1 MSDFSNENSAIQE
14 NEENL
19 NIKNEICDLLKQKK
33 KNHLIGKENVNQL
46 DTKIRKERLILQLIR
61 DCRYYEKDEKEKE
74 DNLIEVTT
82 KRERFKDNL
91 KSTIKYHNELKEQL
105 CDYLEEIQS
114 YENKLNELNKERENI
129 VSSSFSLMQ
138 KKAEEKL
145 NYQKEISETTFK
157 IEQQDV
163 LIKNLNE
170 RIDNLEN
177 QKENEKKKL
186 MQREIQ
192 DIERYNKLYKRYSDL
207 LNKFN
212 MYENE
217 EDNKFN
223 NEIAITKKAYE
234 DYLYKEDLKIKL
246 TEEKIKNEFLQ
257 KNIDDI
263 SNKVNLISNNENM
276 NNLIK
281 MNGFKKNEPK
291 TNVSTIYST
300 TVGNY
305 SKY

>member
-14 NEENL
+14 KEENL

>member
-1 MSDFSNENSAIQE
+1 MSDSLKEDLSIEE
-14 NEENL
+14 NEKNI
-19 NIKNEICDLLKQKK
+19 NIKNEISELLKQKK

-46 DTKIRKERLILQLIR
+46 DTKIRKERLILQLLR

-74 DNLIEVTT
+74 DNLAEITT
-82 KRERFKDNL
+82 KREKFKDNL
-91 KSTIKYHNELKEQL
+91 NSTIKYHNEIKEQL
-105 CDYLEEIQS
+105 CDYLEEIEM

-138 KKAEEKL
+138 KKSEEKI

-207 LNKFN
+207 LNKYN
-212 MYENE
+212 MIENE

-223 NEIAITKKAYE
+223 TEMAITKKAYE

-263 SNKVNLISNNENM
+263 SNKVNLISNNENL

>member
-1 MSDFSNENSAIQE
+1 MSDNLKEDLSITE
-14 NEENL
+14 NEENI
-19 NIKNEICDLLKQKK
+19 NIKNEISELLKQKK
-33 KNHLIGKENVNQL
+33 KNRLIGKDNVNQL

-74 DNLIEVTT
+74 DNLIEVST

-91 KSTIKYHNELKEQL
+91 KSTVKYHNELKEQL
-105 CDYLEEIQS
+105 YDYLEEIES
-114 YENKLNELNKERENI
+114 HENKLNELNKERENI

>member
-1 MSDFSNENSAIQE
+1 MSDSLKEDLSIEE
-14 NEENL
+14 NEKNI
-19 NIKNEICDLLKQKK
+19 NIKNEISELLKQKK

-46 DTKIRKERLILQLIR
+46 DTKIRKERLILQLLR

-74 DNLIEVTT
+74 DNLAEITT
-82 KRERFKDNL
+82 KREKFKDNL
-91 KSTIKYHNELKEQL
+91 NSTIKYHNEIKEQL
-105 CDYLEEIQS
+105 CDYLEEIEM

-157 IEQQDV
+157 IEEQDK
-163 LIKNLNE
+163 LIKDLNE
-170 RIDNLEN
+170 RIENLEN

-207 LNKFN
+207 LNKYN

-223 NEIAITKKAYE
+223 HEMALTKKAYE

-263 SNKVNLISNNENM
+263 SNKVNLISNNENL

-281 MNGFKKNEPK
+281 MNGFKKYEPK

-300 TVGNY
+300 TIGNY

>member
-1 MSDFSNENSAIQE
+1 MSDYLKEDLSITE
-14 NEENL
+14 NEENI
-19 NIKNEICDLLKQKK
+19 NIKNEISELLKQKK
-33 KNHLIGKENVNQL
+33 KNRLIGKDNVNQL

-91 KSTIKYHNELKEQL
+91 KSTVKYHNELKEQL
-105 CDYLEEIQS
+105 YDYLEEIES
-114 YENKLNELNKERENI
+114 HENKLNELNKERENI

-145 NYQKEISETTFK
+145 NYQKEISETMCK
-157 IEQQDV
+157 IEQQDE
-163 LIKNLNE
+163 LIKSLNE
-170 RIDNLEN
+170 RIRNLEN

-186 MQREIQ
+186 MQKEIQ

-207 LNKFN
+207 LNKYN
-212 MYENE
+212 MIENE

-223 NEIAITKKAYE
+223 TEMAITKKAYE

-263 SNKVNLISNNENM
+263 SNKVNLISHHENLNNI
-276 NNLIK
+276 IK
-281 MNGFKKNEPK
+281 MDGFKKLEPK

>member
-1 MSDFSNENSAIQE
+1 MSDSLKEDLSIEE
-14 NEENL
+14 NEKNI
-19 NIKNEICDLLKQKK
+19 NIKNEISELLKQKK

-46 DTKIRKERLILQLIR
+46 DTKIRKERLILQLLR

-74 DNLIEVTT
+74 DNLAEITT
-82 KRERFKDNL
+82 KREKFKDNL
-91 KSTIKYHNELKEQL
+91 NSTIKYHNEIKEQL
-105 CDYLEEIQS
+105 CDYLEEIEM

-138 KKAEEKL
+138 KKSEEKI

-157 IEQQDV
+157 IEEQDK
-163 LIKNLNE
+163 LIKDLNE
-170 RIDNLEN
+170 RIENLEN

>member
-1 MSDFSNENSAIQE
+1 MSDSLKEDLSIEE
-14 NEENL
+14 NEKNI
-19 NIKNEICDLLKQKK
+19 NIKNEISELLKQKK
-33 KNHLIGKENVNQL
+33 KNHLIGKENVNKL

>member
-14 NEENL
+14 KEENL

-163 LIKNLNE
+163 MIKNLNE

>member
-263 SNKVNLISNNENM
+263 SNKVNLISNNENI

>member
-1 MSDFSNENSAIQE
+1 MSDNLKEDLSITE
-14 NEENL
+14 NEENI
-19 NIKNEICDLLKQKK
+19 NIKNEISELLKQKK
-33 KNHLIGKENVNQL
+33 KNRLIGKDNVNQL

-91 KSTIKYHNELKEQL
+91 KSTVKYHNELKEQL
-105 CDYLEEIQS
+105 YDYLEEIES
-114 YENKLNELNKERENI
+114 HENKLNELNKERENI

-157 IEQQDV
+157 IEQQDE

-207 LNKFN
+207 LNKYN
-212 MYENE
+212 MIENE

-223 NEIAITKKAYE
+223 TEMAITKKAYE

-246 TEEKIKNEFLQ
+246 TEEKIKNEYLQ

-263 SNKVNLISNNENM
+263 SNKVNLISHHENLNNI
-276 NNLIK
+276 IK
-281 MNGFKKNEPK
+281 MDGFKKLEPK

>member
-46 DTKIRKERLILQLIR
+46 DTKIRKERLILQLLR

-263 SNKVNLISNNENM
+263 SNKVNLISNNENI

>member
-1 MSDFSNENSAIQE
+1 MSDFSNENLSIQE

>member
-1 MSDFSNENSAIQE
+1 MSDSLKEDLSIEE
-14 NEENL
+14 NEKNI
-19 NIKNEICDLLKQKK
+19 NIKNEISELLKQKK

-46 DTKIRKERLILQLIR
+46 DTKIRKERLILQLLR

-74 DNLIEVTT
+74 DNLAEITT
-82 KRERFKDNL
+82 KREKFKDNL
-91 KSTIKYHNELKEQL
+91 NSTIKYHNEIKEQL
-105 CDYLEEIQS
+105 CDYLEEIEM

-145 NYQKEISETTFK
+145 NYQKEISETMCK
-157 IEQQDV
+157 IEQQDE
-163 LIKNLNE
+163 LIKSLNE
-170 RIDNLEN
+170 RIRNLEN

-207 LNKFN
+207 LNKYN

-223 NEIAITKKAYE
+223 HEMALTKKAYE

-263 SNKVNLISNNENM
+263 SNKVNLISNNENL

-281 MNGFKKNEPK
+281 MNGFKKYEPK

-300 TVGNY
+300 TIGNY

>member
-1 MSDFSNENSAIQE
+1 MI
-14 NEENL
+14 
-19 NIKNEICDLLKQKK
+19 
-33 KNHLIGKENVNQL
+33 
-46 DTKIRKERLILQLIR
+46 
-61 DCRYYEKDEKEKE
+61 
-74 DNLIEVTT
+74 
-82 KRERFKDNL
+82 
-91 KSTIKYHNELKEQL
+91 
-105 CDYLEEIQS
+105 IQS

-263 SNKVNLISNNENM
+263 SNKVNLISNNENI

>member
-14 NEENL
+14 KEENL

-186 MQREIQ
+186 MQKEIQ

-207 LNKFN
+207 LNKLN

>member
-1 MSDFSNENSAIQE
+1 MSDNLKEDLSITE
-14 NEENL
+14 NEENI
-19 NIKNEICDLLKQKK
+19 NIKNEISELLKQKK
-33 KNHLIGKENVNQL
+33 KNRLIGKDNVNQL

-74 DNLIEVTT
+74 DNLIEVST

-91 KSTIKYHNELKEQL
+91 NSTVKYHNELKEQL
-105 CDYLEEIQS
+105 YDYLEEIES
-114 YENKLNELNKERENI
+114 HENKLNELNKERENI

-145 NYQKEISETTFK
+145 NYQKEISETMCK
-157 IEQQDV
+157 IEQQDE
-163 LIKNLNE
+163 LIKSLNE
-170 RIDNLEN
+170 RIRNLEN

-186 MQREIQ
+186 MQKELQ

-207 LNKFN
+207 LNKYN
-212 MYENE
+212 MIENE

-223 NEIAITKKAYE
+223 TEMAITKKAYE

-246 TEEKIKNEFLQ
+246 TEEKIKNEYLQ

-263 SNKVNLISNNENM
+263 SNKVNLISHNENL
-276 NNLIK
+276 NNIIK
-281 MNGFKKNEPK
+281 MDGFKKLEPK